1 MILSGI
7 GICHLQEIRILHILL
22 LRFHCLFTEK
32 SIESENTPEFV
43 VYIQFFVLIFG
54 LHWDSSSIWQKSSS
68 KIECRSFLG
77 NKNRKT
83 DRIISL
89 HLPGARVLASTF
101 KICSIFLLKK
111 KYKLDIAHLYNASKS
126 VVGHFYHWNHY
137 QMLSIKLITIEML
150 SMSKQESS
158 QQQLACR
165 TIIYN
170 ICRICVCV
178 WQFN

>member
-1 MILSGI
+1 MKIRPNLS
-7 GICHLQEIRILHILL
+7 CTFNFLYLSL
-22 LRFHCLFTEK
+22 
-32 SIESENTPEFV
+32 
-43 VYIQFFVLIFG
+43 VYIETLHQFGKKAAPKLNVARFLEI
-54 LHWDSSSIWQKSSS
+54 
-68 KIECRSFLG
+68 KIEKPTELYHY
-77 NKNRKT
+77 
-83 DRIISL
+83 IS
-89 HLPGARVLASTF
+89 PGARVLASTF

-111 KYKLDIAHLYNASKS
+111 KYKLDIAHSYNASKS

-150 SMSKQESS
+150 SKSKQESS